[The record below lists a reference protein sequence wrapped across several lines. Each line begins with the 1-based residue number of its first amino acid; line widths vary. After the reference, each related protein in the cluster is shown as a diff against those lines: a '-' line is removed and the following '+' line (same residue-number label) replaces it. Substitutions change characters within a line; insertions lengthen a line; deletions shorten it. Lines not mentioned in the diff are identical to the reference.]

1 MQVLDHTVTPTP
13 REDGVSYSGAMQRSN
28 LVSMPSHVRLSL
40 VMPVYNGADS
50 LRGSLA
56 QLTAWLPRQPMGTEL
71 VLVNDGSD
79 PLTATML
86 RDFAGSTPGV
96 TLLVNQ
102 RNYGKGLAVARG
114 MGAATGRFRI
124 FTDADLAYSLDD
136 VADTAR
142 QLEAGSD
149 VVIACRVLPESR
161 YDISPEFFRYLY
173 TRHVMSRTFNWA
185 VRHALLPGILDT
197 QAGLKG
203 FTARA
208 AELVFPRL
216 TLKGFGFDVEL
227 LYIARQHGLTIT
239 QKAVHYRYD
248 REPSTLR
255 FTRDAITMLGD
266 LARIRWNSLRGRYR

>member
-1 MQVLDHTVTPTP
+1 MDSQ
-13 REDGVSYSGAMQRSN
+13 
-28 LVSMPSHVRLSL
+28 VRLSL
-40 VMPVYNGADS
+40 VIPVYNGAGS
-50 LRGSLA
+50 LPGTLA
-56 QLTAWLPRQPMGTEL
+56 QLSDWLPRQPTCTEL
-71 VLVNDGSD
+71 VIVNDGSN

-86 RDFAGSTPGV
+86 RGFAGSTPGV
-96 TLLVNQ
+96 KLLVNA
-102 RNYGKGLAVARG
+102 RNGGKGLAVARG
-114 MGAATGRFRI
+114 MQAATGRLRV

-136 VADTAR
+136 VVDTAR

-185 VRHALLPGILDT
+185 VRLGLLPGILDT

-208 AELVFPRL
+208 AEIVFPRL
-216 TLKGFGFDVEL
+216 TVQGFGFDVEL
-227 LYIARQHGLTIT
+227 LFVALQHGLSIT
-239 QKAVHYRYD
+239 QKAVHFRYD
-248 REPSTLR
+248 REPSTMR

-266 LARIRWNSLRGRYR
+266 LMRIRWNSLRGRYR

>member
-1 MQVLDHTVTPTP
+1 MNRDT
-13 REDGVSYSGAMQRSN
+13 
-28 LVSMPSHVRLSL
+28 RLSL
-40 VMPVYNGADS
+40 VIPVYNGAHS

-56 QLTAWLPRQPMGTEL
+56 QLTAWLPRQPMGIEL

-86 RDFAGSTPGV
+86 HDFAASTSGV

-102 RNYGKGLAVARG
+102 RNSGKGLAVARG
-114 MGAATGRFRI
+114 MVAARGRFRI

-136 VADTAR
+136 ITDTLR

-161 YDISPEFFRYLY
+161 YDISPAFFRYLY

-185 VRHALLPGILDT
+185 VRHGLLPGILDT

-203 FTARA
+203 FTDRA
-208 AELVFPRL
+208 AEILFPRL
-216 TLKGFGFDVEL
+216 TLRGFGFDVEL
-227 LYIARQHGLTIT
+227 LYIARQHGLSIT

-248 REPSTLR
+248 REPSTMR
-255 FTRDAITMLGD
+255 FARDAITMLGD
-266 LARIRWNSLRGRYR
+266 LVRIRWNSLRGRYR

>member
-1 MQVLDHTVTPTP
+1 MH
-13 REDGVSYSGAMQRSN
+13 G
-28 LVSMPSHVRLSL
+28 HVRLSL
-40 VMPVYNGADS
+40 VIPVYNGADS
-50 LRGSLA
+50 LGGSLA
-56 QLTAWLPRQPMGTEL
+56 QLRDWLPRQPMGTEL

-79 PLTATML
+79 SRAATML
-86 RDFAGSTPGV
+86 DDFAKSTPGV

-114 MGAATGRFRI
+114 MAAATGRLRV

-185 VRHALLPGILDT
+185 VRQALLPGILDT

-203 FTARA
+203 FTAGA
-208 AELVFPRL
+208 AAIVFPRL
-216 TLKGFGFDVEL
+216 TLHGFGFDVEL

-248 REPSTLR
+248 HEPSTLR
-255 FTRDAITMLGD
+255 FTRDALTMAGD
-266 LARIRWNSLRGRYR
+266 LVRIRWNSLRGRYR

>member
-1 MQVLDHTVTPTP
+1 M
-13 REDGVSYSGAMQRSN
+13 
-28 LVSMPSHVRLSL
+28 
-40 VMPVYNGADS
+40 
-50 LRGSLA
+50 
-56 QLTAWLPRQPMGTEL
+56 
-71 VLVNDGSD
+71 NDGSD

-96 TLLVNQ
+96 KLLVNE
-102 RNYGKGLAVARG
+102 RNRGKGLAVARG
-114 MGAATGRFRI
+114 MQAATGRFRI

-142 QLEAGSD
+142 QLETGSD

-161 YDISPEFFRYLY
+161 YDISPAFFRYLF

-185 VRHALLPGILDT
+185 VRHGLLPGILDT

-208 AELVFPRL
+208 AEIVFPRL
-216 TLKGFGFDVEL
+216 TVQGFGFDVEL
-227 LYIARQHGLTIT
+227 LYVARQHGLTIT
-239 QKAVHYRYD
+239 QKPVHYRYD
-248 REPSTLR
+248 HEPSTLR

-266 LARIRWNSLRGRYR
+266 LLRIRWNGLRGRYR

>member
-1 MQVLDHTVTPTP
+1 MH
-13 REDGVSYSGAMQRSN
+13 
-28 LVSMPSHVRLSL
+28 SHVRLSL
-40 VMPVYNGADS
+40 VIPVYNGAPL
-50 LRGSLA
+50 LRGTLA
-56 QLTAWLPRQPMGTEL
+56 QLGDWLPRQPTGTEL

-79 PLTATML
+79 SLTATML

-96 TLLVNQ
+96 KLLVNE
-102 RNYGKGLAVARG
+102 RNAGKGLAVARG
-114 MGAATGRFRI
+114 MQAATGRFRI

-161 YDISPEFFRYLY
+161 YDISPAFFRYLF

-185 VRHALLPGILDT
+185 VRHGLLPGILDT

-208 AELVFPRL
+208 AEIVFPRL
-216 TLKGFGFDVEL
+216 TVQGFGFDLEL

-239 QKAVHYRYD
+239 QKAVRYRYD
-248 REPSTLR
+248 REPSTMR

-266 LARIRWNSLRGRYR
+266 LVRIRWNGLRGRYR

>member
-1 MQVLDHTVTPTP
+1 
-13 REDGVSYSGAMQRSN
+13 
-28 LVSMPSHVRLSL
+28 LVI
-40 VMPVYNGADS
+40 PVYNGADS

-56 QLTAWLPRQPMGTEL
+56 QLTDWLPGQRTGGGTEL

-79 PLTATML
+79 PRAATML
-86 RDFAGSTPGV
+86 HDFAGSTPGV

-114 MGAATGRFRI
+114 MAAATGRFRI

-136 VADTAR
+136 VTDTAR

-161 YDISPEFFRYLY
+161 YDISPAFFRYLY

-185 VRHALLPGILDT
+185 VRHGLLPGILDT

-208 AELVFPRL
+208 AEIVFPRL
-216 TLKGFGFDVEL
+216 TLHGFGFDVEL

-248 REPSTLR
+248 HEPSTLS
-255 FTRDAITMLGD
+255 FTRDAVTMLGD
-266 LARIRWNSLRGRYR
+266 LARIRWNGLRGRYR

>member
-1 MQVLDHTVTPTP
+1 MQ
-13 REDGVSYSGAMQRSN
+13 
-28 LVSMPSHVRLSL
+28 SHVPLSL
-40 VMPVYNGADS
+40 VIPVYNCAPL
-50 LRGSLA
+50 LRGTLP
-56 QLTAWLPRQPMGTEL
+56 QLRDWLPRQPAGTEL

-86 RDFAGSTPGV
+86 REFAECTPGV
-96 TLLVNQ
+96 KLLVNE
-102 RNYGKGLAVARG
+102 RNRGKGLAVARG
-114 MGAATGRFRI
+114 MQAATGRLRV

-185 VRHALLPGILDT
+185 VRHGLLPGILDT

-208 AELVFPRL
+208 AEIVFPRL
-216 TLKGFGFDVEL
+216 TVPGFGFDVEL
-227 LYIARQHGLTIT
+227 LYVARQHGLTIT

-248 REPSTLR
+248 CEPSTLR

-266 LARIRWNSLRGRYR
+266 LVRIRWNSLRGRYR